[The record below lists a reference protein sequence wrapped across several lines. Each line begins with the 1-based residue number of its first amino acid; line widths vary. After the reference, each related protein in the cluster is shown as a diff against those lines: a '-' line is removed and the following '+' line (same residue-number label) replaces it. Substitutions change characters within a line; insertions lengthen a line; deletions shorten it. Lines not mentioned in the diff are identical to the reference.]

1 MENTQN
7 NVETGSQRLG
17 KTIKALR
24 ERLEITQEQLSE
36 RAKIDRKELCDLE
49 NGAFEQIS
57 DKTLKRLISICP
69 HLNVSLDYLVI
80 ASYIDA
86 ESCISDREHFYDFE
100 GNEIDLYGIA
110 RNLYS
115 VDAEFLLLLSSADFL
130 GNKELISK
138 LKEIILSVLK
148 N

>member
-1 MENTQN
+1 MESTQN

-24 ERLEITQEQLSE
+24 ERLKITQEQLSE

-57 DKTLKRLISICP
+57 DETLKTLISICP
-69 HLNVSLDYLVI
+69 HLNVSLDYLLI
-80 ASYIDA
+80 AYIEVA
-86 ESCISDREHFYDFE
+86 SCISDREHFYDFE

-138 LKEIILSVLK
+138 LKEIILSVSK

>member
-1 MENTQN
+1 MSVAKN
-7 NVETGSQRLG
+7 N
-17 KTIKALR
+17 
-24 ERLEITQEQLSE
+24 
-36 RAKIDRKELCDLE
+36 
-49 NGAFEQIS
+49 
-57 DKTLKRLISICP
+57 
-69 HLNVSLDYLVI
+69 
-80 ASYIDA
+80 
-86 ESCISDREHFYDFE
+86 FYDFE

-138 LKEIILSVLK
+138 LKEIILSVSK